1 MTQQTLIS
9 TITRNVSNCWV
20 EYEEEFHK
28 AKVSSFD
35 EAIEMCKAVGS
46 FHGMIE
52 QCVEFIEID
61 TTNMT
66 AEFKVNGRMRYEGDT
81 FTLSVTTKN
90 NNMAQQKPNKI
101 EVEIEYIDHL
111 FDSEG
116 NHISVEPYYLASI
129 NKYKMIVKADSIAN
143 CFKELSTS
151 KFVADTYEKLKQ
163 K

>member
-46 FHGMIE
+46 LGGLLE
-52 QCVEFIEID
+52 QCVEFINID
-61 TTNMT
+61 EDNMT

-90 NNMAQQKPNKI
+90 
-101 EVEIEYIDHL
+101 
-111 FDSEG
+111 
-116 NHISVEPYYLASI
+116 
-129 NKYKMIVKADSIAN
+129 
-143 CFKELSTS
+143 
-151 KFVADTYEKLKQ
+151 
-163 K
+163 

>member
-1 MTQQTLIS
+1 
-9 TITRNVSNCWV
+9 
-20 EYEEEFHK
+20 
-28 AKVSSFD
+28 
-35 EAIEMCKAVGS
+35 
-46 FHGMIE
+46 
-52 QCVEFIEID
+52 
-61 TTNMT
+61 
-66 AEFKVNGRMRYEGDT
+66 
-81 FTLSVTTKN
+81 
-90 NNMAQQKPNKI
+90 MAQQKPNKI

-151 KFVADTYEKLKQ
+151 KFVADTYEKLKT